1 MMLQVSENGGQS
13 WRTFTHDDSQLFGG
27 VYDMLQVKEGEKT
40 LLYLGLFKDGVYLAT
55 VEN

>member
-1 MMLQVSENGGQS
+1 MLQVSENGGQS

-27 VYDMLQVKEGEKT
+27 VYDMLQVKEGAKT